1 MDTSHLDVFKTQ
13 QVIAGHLA
21 HEAWLEWLKSLVDVS
36 QCLIDV
42 GCLLI
47 FLVLLDALFDEDLF
61 ERTEH
66 QVFEQFATSHLE
78 FLTKQ

>member
-36 QCLIDV
+36 QCLIDI
-42 GCLLI
+42 GSLLI
-47 FLVLLDALFDEDLF
+47 FLVLVDALFDEDLF
-61 ERTEH
+61 ERAKH
-66 QVFEQFATSHLE
+66 QMFEQFATSHLE
-78 FLTKQ
+78 FLTK